1 MAGDEPR
8 ATALSG
14 WSPRARLTVATAIVI
29 AVVLAAASVL
39 TVVAL
44 QRSLLSSIDTAARDD
59 ARDIAAQAGRARP
72 HGLVVPPTPDAAV
85 QVIDARGR
93 VIAASHGAPRR
104 PLLGSRGSPQAPV
117 TAIGRLAMSN
127 TADSYHVAA
136 LRTRDGSLTILVA
149 LPSDDV
155 TEAVDRLTVV
165 ILVGAPTLLAILV
178 AISWLVVGRALAPMT
193 ALYRRQEEFV
203 SDAAHELRTPLSA
216 LMARLELAEQDEE
229 IDVRADV
236 PRLRAEVARLASLV
250 DGLLALV
257 RADNGALES
266 EDVDLDDVVRGSV
279 RRLLGGS
286 PLTVDT
292 SAVRPVRVRGD
303 AAALGRLVD
312 NLVQNAAHNAA
323 SRIWVTL
330 GTEKASAVLIVAD
343 DGAGVPPADRERV
356 FDRFTR
362 LDASRARPDGGVGL
376 GLAIVRA
383 VAMAHRGEVR
393 AEDNQPGARLV
404 VHLPSVPSGPRA

>member
-1 MAGDEPR
+1 
-8 ATALSG
+8 
-14 WSPRARLTVATAIVI
+14 
-29 AVVLAAASVL
+29 
-39 TVVAL
+39 
-44 QRSLLSSIDTAARDD
+44 
-59 ARDIAAQAGRARP
+59 
-72 HGLVVPPTPDAAV
+72 
-85 QVIDARGR
+85 
-93 VIAASHGAPRR
+93 
-104 PLLGSRGSPQAPV
+104 
-117 TAIGRLAMSN
+117 
-127 TADSYHVAA
+127 
-136 LRTRDGSLTILVA
+136 
-149 LPSDDV
+149 
-155 TEAVDRLTVV
+155 
-165 ILVGAPTLLAILV
+165 
-178 AISWLVVGRALAPMT
+178 
-193 ALYRRQEEFV
+193 
-203 SDAAHELRTPLSA
+203 
-216 LMARLELAEQDEE
+216 
-229 IDVRADV
+229 
-236 PRLRAEVARLASLV
+236 
-250 DGLLALV
+250 
-257 RADNGALES
+257 
-266 EDVDLDDVVRGSV
+266 
-279 RRLLGGS
+279 
-286 PLTVDT
+286 VDT

>member
-29 AVVLAAASVL
+29 AAVLAAASVL

-59 ARDIAAQAGRARP
+59 ARDIAAEAGRVRP

-104 PLLGSRGSPQAPV
+104 PLLASRGSPEAPV

-155 TEAVDRLTVV
+155 AEAVDRLTVV

-178 AISWLVVGRALAPMT
+178 ALSWLVVGRALAPMT

-323 SRIWVTL
+323 SRIWIAL
-330 GTEKASAVLIVAD
+330 GTEKATAVLTVAD
-343 DGAGVPPADRERV
+343 DGAGVPAADRERV

-383 VAMAHRGEVR
+383 VAVAHRGEVR
-393 AEDNQPGARLV
+393 VEDNQPGARLV
-404 VHLPSVPSGPRA
+404 VRLPSVPSGPRA